1 MNKRILLLL
10 PILCLLSACN
20 TNKPGNNSGEDDYV
34 PEVYTCYAYFMNN
47 YPRVTG
53 TSLSGNEEKLENT
66 LYERIEIQPGVP
78 FNKPAK
84 DPEREN
90 YEFQGWFKEKAGT
103 NEWNFTTDS
112 SNTTIFLYAKWAK
125 LKGADYM
132 EPEYVFPEKIITD
145 ADFRLTGIFNTPVV
159 GGEVGLTTGMINRLL
174 NHKSD
179 VKFAVAYE
187 RRESVTFTASFDD
200 STSVIHIVTSTN
212 EAIDVKV
219 NDVSTSLVISNS
231 GYETKAQGYEN
242 KGANYEN
249 YHIALA
255 GSSSM
260 ENWSTSTIDM
270 APIVTFNHGIGGT
283 TVDQWRDSLM
293 QRLVLP
299 YLPKA
304 VAYYVGVNNIINGE
318 QESGDSTGAKLV
330 ELFDKTHEYL
340 PDSQIFYV
348 LINRLPGFANKQND
362 FDAANGYAIEYAK
375 THSYLTII
383 DAGKDLVKEDGTP
396 NSAYFLTDGLHM
408 SQFGYTIWGEAVK
421 QAIIDWLGE

>member
-10 PILCLLSACN
+10 PVLCLLSACGTKN
-20 TNKPGNNSGEDDYV
+20 DTDDGYV
-34 PEVYTCYAYFMNN
+34 PEEYPCYAYFMNN
-47 YPRVTG
+47 YPRVEG
-53 TSLSGNEEKLENT
+53 TSVNGNVEKMENT
-66 LYERIEIQPGVP
+66 LYERMEIQPGVP

-90 YEFQGWFKEKAGT
+90 YDFEGWFKEKDGT
-103 NEWNFTTDS
+103 NEWNFTTDAS
-112 SNTTIFLYAKWAK
+112 DTSVFLYAKWAK
-125 LKGADYM
+125 QKGADYM

-145 ADFRLTGIFNTPVV
+145 ADFRLTGIFNTPIED
-159 GGEVGLTTGMINRLL
+159 GKVGLTTGMINRLL

-179 VKFAVAYE
+179 VKFAIAYE
-187 RRESVTFTASFDD
+187 RRESVTFTASFNDD
-200 STSVIHIVTSTN
+200 TSIIHIETSTN
-212 EAIDVKV
+212 EVIDVKV
-219 NDVSTSLVISNS
+219 NDISASLVINNT
-231 GYETKAQGYEN
+231 GYETKAQGYET

-270 APIVTFNHGIGGT
+270 APIVAFNHGIGGT

-304 VAYYVGVNNIINGE
+304 VVYYVGVNNIINGD
-318 QESGDSTGAKLV
+318 QESGETTGAKLV
-330 ELFDKTHEYL
+330 ELFDKTHQYL
-340 PDSQIFYV
+340 PDTKIFYV
-348 LINRLPGFANKQND
+348 EINRLPGFPHKQTD
-362 FDAANGYAIEYAK
+362 FNAANNAAK
-375 THSYLTII
+375 AYEQAHEYLTCI
-383 DAGKDLVKEDGTP
+383 DAGKDLLKPDGTP

-408 SQFGYTIWGEAVK
+408 SQFGYTIWGAAVK
-421 QAIIDWLGE
+421 QAIMDWLDE

>member
-10 PILCLLSACN
+10 PVLCLLSACN
-20 TNKPGNNSGEDDYV
+20 SKKDTNDDYV
-34 PEVYTCYAYFMNN
+34 PETYPTYAYFMNN
-47 YPRVTG
+47 YPRVEG
-53 TSLSGNEEKLENT
+53 VSVNGNEEKLENT
-66 LYERIEIQPGVP
+66 LYKRIDIQKGVP
-78 FNKPAK
+78 FNKPTP

-90 YEFQGWFKEKAGT
+90 YEFQGWFKEKEGN
-103 NEWNFTTDS
+103 NEWNFVTDTS
-112 SNTTIFLYAKWAK
+112 DTSVFLYAKWAK
-125 LKGADYM
+125 MKGADYM

-145 ADFRLTGIFNTPVV
+145 ADFRVTGIFNTPIV

-200 STSVIHIVTSTN
+200 ATSIIRIETSTN
-212 EAIDVKV
+212 EVISVKV
-219 NDVSTSLVISNS
+219 NDISASLVINNT
-231 GYETKAQGYEN
+231 GYETKAQAYET
-242 KGANYEN
+242 KGATYEN

-270 APIVTFNHGIGGT
+270 SPIVTFNHGIGGT

-304 VAYYVGVNNIINGE
+304 VVYYVGVNNIINGD
-318 QESGDSTGAKLV
+318 QESGAATGAKLV
-330 ELFDKTHEYL
+330 ELFDKTHQYL
-340 PDSQIFYV
+340 PDTKIFYV
-348 LINRLPGFANKQND
+348 EINKLPGFPNKQND
-362 FDAANGYAIEYAK
+362 FDDANNAALAYAEA
-375 THSYLTII
+375 HDYLSCI
-383 DAGKDLVKEDGTP
+383 DAGKDLLKPDGTP

-408 SQFGYTIWGEAVK
+408 SQFGYTIWGAAVK
-421 QAIIDWLGE
+421 DAIKAWLDE